1 MSDSFVFGITPF
13 IHNMDKNQQGTAP
26 AVKKITE
33 NGKYDTTQNIA
44 VDVNVAS
51 SQPQPEP
58 VDPTDFAHKLV
69 RIDLG
74 EAEYFPEYEYSAY
87 RLYDAGSEL
96 FGLMQQICWEL
107 SYAIPFYFI
116 CEGKEY
122 VIVDYTADDA
132 RLIDL
137 VDIYPNDITA
147 EEHHTF
153 NQIWMEQDAE
163 TGEGFVYISKN

>member
-13 IHNMDKNQQGTAP
+13 IHNMDKNQQGTTP

-69 RIDLG
+69 RINLG
-74 EAEYFPEYEYSAY
+74 EAEYFPEYSAY
-87 RLYDAGSEL
+87 RLHDVGSEL
-96 FGLMQQICWEL
+96 FNLMYQICDL
-107 SYAIPFYFI
+107 SYAIPFYFT

-122 VIVDYTADDA
+122 VIVDYTNDD
-132 RLIDL
+132 RGLIDL

-153 NQIWMEQDAE
+153 NEIWLEQDTE
-163 TGEGFVYISKN
+163 TADDRVYISKN